1 MDKSID
7 VKKIAKTARLRL
19 PEDKVEKF
27 EKELRDIVKM
37 VENLPPLE
45 SDSLL
50 DENNVMELR
59 PDVVEPSLTLDEL
72 LANAPETAAGCF
84 RMPRITD

>member
-1 MDKSID
+1 MDNGID

-45 SDSLL
+45 SGLLL
-50 DENNVMELR
+50 DENNTMDLR
-59 PDVVEPSLTLDEL
+59 PDVVEPSLPLEEL
-72 LANAPETAAGCF
+72 LENAPETAAGCF